1 MGSVIAEFHPD
12 SFEEFFTGPLVAH
25 PSLAEDI
32 LKDFIRYKSEG
43 VLPSYFG
50 CDVPYTQPQLAFNV
64 NLMHIHL
71 CLPPD
76 SFPDKL
82 PSLTGSAERALR
94 IKMRLSSM
102 SGESLK
108 KVNTAFSVFSTP
120 MPMQRRGR
128 IKSCATWPGWPKNGE
143 TKTKAPPSEGLAVS
157 GRCQ

>member
-12 SFEEFFTGPLVAH
+12 TFEEFFTGPLVAH

-82 PSLTGSAERALR
+82 PQPDRKCRKGAPHKDAALVYVRGELEESKYRILGVLYPDAHAKARADK
-94 IKMRLSSM
+94 IMRY
-102 SGESLK
+102 
-108 KVNTAFSVFSTP
+108 
-120 MPMQRRGR
+120 
-128 IKSCATWPGWPKNGE
+128 
-143 TKTKAPPSEGLAVS
+143 LA
-157 GRCQ
+157 RLAKEWRDEN